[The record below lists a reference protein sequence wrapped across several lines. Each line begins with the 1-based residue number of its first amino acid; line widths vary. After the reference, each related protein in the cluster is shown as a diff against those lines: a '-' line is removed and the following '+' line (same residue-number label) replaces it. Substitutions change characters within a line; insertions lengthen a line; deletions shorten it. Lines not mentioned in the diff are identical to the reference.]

1 VTDGAR
7 ILGLSIAGTNR
18 TEITTRA
25 GDLTTS
31 IYKSLITLQLV
42 MGAHNSVHPDV
53 DDRDLVRD
61 SNLAAMHCCCFGSKR
76 SIAVFNKT
84 KRMLY
89 VAVADSRSVNSVR
102 EANIGVHAGLDGA
115 GGNLHLALNL
125 DRETN
130 LSQIKL
136 PAGQKRSFNILSEY
150 GLVWVSDN
158 ASYPQARTPYFSF
171 RVNAGQMLQILADAF
186 DDETEGI
193 EKQSG
198 FNQLTI
204 QQSRLLDVPG
214 IGPSGQRK
222 LVQAGCATPQ
232 ELLDKF
238 DSLGGD
244 EAAMESWL
252 ISVGIYRNHARI
264 TSQALST
271 KLGRNQDAQRPF
283 K

>member
-1 VTDGAR
+1 
-7 ILGLSIAGTNR
+7 
-18 TEITTRA
+18 
-25 GDLTTS
+25 
-31 IYKSLITLQLV
+31 
-42 MGAHNSVHPDV
+42 
-53 DDRDLVRD
+53 
-61 SNLAAMHCCCFGSKR
+61 
-76 SIAVFNKT
+76 
-84 KRMLY
+84 MLY

-264 TSQALST
+264 TSQALS
-271 KLGRNQDAQRPF
+271 KMLGRNQDAQRPF